1 MTRSRLPWVFRI
13 SAGLIVGAVMVGTWW
28 QPQAAG
34 PHGRAFLATVARACP
49 AAVVRK
55 KRPTVADTAHAL
67 DRWAYLAAV
76 DLVRGG
82 TGRCAAGAA
91 R

>member
-13 SAGLIVGAVMVGTWW
+13 SAALIVTAVMLGMCW
-28 QPQAAG
+28 QPQAVG
-34 PHGRAFLATVARACP
+34 PYGRAFLGTVARACP
-49 AAVVRK
+49 AAVVNK

-67 DRWAYLAAV
+67 DRWAYLTTV

-82 TGRCAAGAA
+82 RSRCAAGAA

>member
-1 MTRSRLPWVFRI
+1 MTRCRLPWVFRI
-13 SAGLIVGAVMVGTWW
+13 SAALIVAAVMIGMWW

-49 AAVVRK
+49 AAVVQK
-55 KRPTVADTAHAL
+55 ARPTVADTAHAL
-67 DRWAYLAAV
+67 DRWAYLTAV
-76 DLVRGG
+76 DLVRGRRS
-82 TGRCAAGAA
+82 RCAAGAA

>member
-13 SAGLIVGAVMVGTWW
+13 SAGLIVAVDMLGIWW

-49 AAVVRK
+49 AALVRK
-55 KRPTVADTAHAL
+55 GQPTVADTAYAL
-67 DRWAYLAAV
+67 DRWAYLTAV

-82 TGRCAAGAA
+82 RTRCAAGAA